1 MRSITFRL
9 TLYFSIAST
18 AVLLFGGYFVGRL
31 LDSHLAEQ
39 DRIVLEGKL
48 ELVRNV
54 LAKAGTESEL
64 KSVPATLAEAL
75 VGHHDLFVTVSSP
88 DG

>member
-1 MRSITFRL
+1 MQKRRSLTFLL

-31 LDSHLAEQ
+31 VDAHLMEQ
-39 DRIVLEGKL
+39 DQAVLEGKL

-54 LAKAGTESEL
+54 LSHTRFGGL
-64 KSVPATLAEAL
+64 RCIGRRNRPRWSVCEPEAFGP
-75 VGHHDLFVTVSSP
+75 V
-88 DG
+88 